1 MSFKI
6 GDIEIKNRFILA
18 PMAGVCNIPFRV
30 LCKEYGAGL
39 IYAEMVSDK
48 ALVHGNQKTFKMI
61 DVVEEERPLSM
72 QIFGADVESMVKAAK
87 IVEENS
93 NCDIIDINMGC
104 PVPKVAKRAQAGS
117 ALLKDVDK
125 VYEIVKAVVEAVSLP
140 VTVKIRA
147 GWDDNSINAVEV
159 AKACESA
166 GCKAIAVHGRTRA
179 QMYEG
184 KADLDIIRQVKEAV
198 SVPVIGNGD
207 VVDIESAKKMFEVTG
222 VDAIMIGRGT
232 LGNPFI
238 FEDLNAYFNDGV
250 IIEKRDIEYVKNV
263 ILRHM
268 DALIELKGDKIAIL
282 EMRSHLA
289 WYLKG
294 YKDSKFVRRNIS
306 RINTKEDIL
315 NAIDE
320 YILHL
325 EKNYSN

>member
-1 MSFKI
+1 MAFMI
-6 GDIEIKNRFILA
+6 GNLEIKNKFILA

-39 IYAEMVSDK
+39 VCAEMVSDK
-48 ALVHGNQKTFKMI
+48 ALVHGNQKTFRMI

-72 QIFGADVESMVKAAK
+72 QIFGADIDSMVKAAK
-87 IVEENS
+87 IVEEHS

-104 PVPKVAKRAQAGS
+104 PVPKVAKKAQAGS
-117 ALLKDVDK
+117 ALLKDVNK
-125 VYEIVKAVVEAVSLP
+125 VYEVVKAVVDAVSLP
-140 VTVKIRA
+140 VTVKIRS
-147 GWDDNSINAVEV
+147 GWDDHSINAVEV
-159 AKACESA
+159 AKMCEKA

-198 SVPVIGNGD
+198 NIPVIGNGD
-207 VVDIESAKKMFEVTG
+207 VMDIESARRMFEVTG

-250 IIEKRDIEYVKNV
+250 VLEKRDIEYVKDV
-263 ILRHM
+263 ILRHL
-268 DALIELKGDKIAIL
+268 DELIKLKGEKVAVL

-294 YKDSKFVRRNIS
+294 YKDSKFVKRNILQITS
-306 RINTKEDIL
+306 KEDIVNIL
-315 NAIDE
+315 DE
-320 YILHL
+320 YIKHL
-325 EKNYSN
+325 KA

>member
-1 MSFKI
+1 MSFRI
-6 GDIEIKNRFILA
+6 GNIEIKNRFILA
-18 PMAGVCNIPFRV
+18 PMAGVCNIPFRL

-48 ALVHGNQKTFKMI
+48 ALVHGNLKTFKMI
-61 DVVEEERPLSM
+61 DVVEEERPLTM
-72 QIFGADVESMVKAAK
+72 QIFGADVDSMVKAAK
-87 IVEENS
+87 IVEANS

-117 ALLKDVDK
+117 ALLKDVNK
-125 VYEIVKAVVEAVSLP
+125 VYDLVKAVVEAVNLP

-147 GWDDNSINAVEV
+147 GWDDSSINAVEV
-159 AKACESA
+159 AKMCEKA

-198 SVPVIGNGD
+198 SIPVIGNGD
-207 VVDIESAKKMFEVTG
+207 VVDIESAKRMFEVTG
-222 VDAIMIGRGT
+222 VDAIMIGRWT

-238 FEDLNAYFNDGV
+238 FEDLISYFDKNTRL
-250 IIEKRDIEYVKNV
+250 EKRDIYYVKDI
-263 ILRHM
+263 ILRHL
-268 DALIELKGDKIAIL
+268 DNLIQLKGDKIAIL
-282 EMRSHLA
+282 EMRSHIA

-306 RINTKEDIL
+306 QINTKEDVVDTL
-315 NAIDE
+315 DE
-320 YILHL
+320 YIRYI
-325 EKNYSN
+325 ETQ